1 MNFHIL
7 IFIGGVAAS
16 RRTWLDRHR
25 VAETSVCVW
34 GGGGGGPDPVK
45 VPADPHGA
53 AAAGQ
58 VPPPHPDTPLLPP
71 LDPWGAPDL
80 PRGTPDFAV

>member
-25 VAETSVCVW
+25 VAETSCGVCVL
-34 GGGGGGPDPVK
+34 GGGGGEG
-45 VPADPHGA
+45 VPILSRCQQIHT
-53 AAAGQ
+53 
-58 VPPPHPDTPLLPP
+58 VLPLL
-71 LDPWGAPDL
+71 GKSL
-80 PRGTPDFAV
+80 PRSLTLLCCHL

>member
-25 VAETSVCVW
+25 VAETSVCV
-34 GGGGGGPDPVK
+34 GGGGEG
-45 VPADPHGA
+45 VPILSRCQRIHT
-53 AAAGQ
+53 
-58 VPPPHPDTPLLPP
+58 VLPLL
-71 LDPWGAPDL
+71 GKSL
-80 PRGTPDFAV
+80 PRSLTLLCCHL